1 MTCGRPEYALV
12 KAHCHN
18 SQLSMAPSP
27 GPCYGFDTARPGEA
41 WRGPV
46 ALDTARHGKTW
57 QGGGAGFAISK
68 PLPAFAGFSASLAVA
83 YRPFGNVAVSHSTI
97 ATYYWHGVLHGLGVA
112 AGPLRHVSE
121 KRL

>member
-1 MTCGRPEYALV
+1 MTRDRPEYALV

-18 SQLSMAPSP
+18 SQLSMAPSL
-27 GPCYGFDTARPGEA
+27 GPCYGFNTARLGEA

-68 PLPAFAGFSASLAVA
+68 PLPAFAGFSVSLAVA
-83 YRPFGNVAVSHSTI
+83 YRPFGDFAVSHATI
-97 ATYYWHGVLHGLGVA
+97 AKYHRHSVLHGLGVA
-112 AGPLRHVSE
+112 FGPLRHVSE